1 MGQTQAQRLA
11 ENIFD
16 NDFKSTFK
24 ELDDHFKTYSELS
37 AGQGQI
43 RVQVS
48 IRKNIKAYL
57 QWTRDEICL
66 ARDQSI
72 TPFPVGQVTDLI
84 RRYKTH
90 EKFQSDSK
98 TFAKAAKPVHRLD
111 QVGGLETDIL
121 ELYQVHPWSRWNPIE
136 VCLP

>member
-11 ENIFD
+11 EDIFD
-16 NDFKSTFK
+16 NDFTSCMDITFK

-90 EKFQSDSK
+90 KKFQSDSK
-98 TFAKAAKPVHRLD
+98 TFAEAAKPVKFTESTKWEDWKPTFLNYISSIP
-111 QVGGLETDIL
+111 G
-121 ELYQVHPWSRWNPIE
+121 
-136 VCLP
+136 